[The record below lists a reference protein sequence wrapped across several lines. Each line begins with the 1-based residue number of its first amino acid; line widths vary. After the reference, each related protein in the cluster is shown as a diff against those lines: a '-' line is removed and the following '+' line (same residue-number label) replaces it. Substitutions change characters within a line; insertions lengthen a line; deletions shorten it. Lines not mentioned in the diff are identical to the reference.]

1 MRGHGLAGVNKTERM
16 KGVRNMGDGI
26 LAKKD
31 HQGLNLTT
39 AVTFRKLY
47 KYIWNKHSNSK
58 QGTVNDERGE
68 ERNQV
73 SFTTVKWV
81 QQQLRT

>member
-1 MRGHGLAGVNKTERM
+1 MKGHSLAGVNKTERT

-31 HQGLNLTT
+31 NQGLNLTT

-47 KYIWNKHSNSK
+47 KYI
-58 QGTVNDERGE
+58 
-68 ERNQV
+68 
-73 SFTTVKWV
+73 
-81 QQQLRT
+81 